1 MRKQSAVV
9 LEQEAVD
16 EEAEDNVEDYQ
27 PLGQGEGG
35 GGGDCGVRVIVG

>member
-27 PLGQGEGG
+27 PLGQGEGEG
-35 GGGDCGVRVIVG
+35 EGDCGVRETVE